1 MDFNIIKN
9 RNCLLVEIIC
19 KFLSGT
25 PKVPEEITFG
35 RNSEYLCAIK
45 GRNCRLGRNCAG
57 NFGVKE
63 ESFRTAETLFFL

>member
-1 MDFNIIKN
+1 MDFNIIKS

-19 KFLSGT
+19 KFSSGT

-35 RNSEYLCAIK
+35 RNSEYLSAIK

-57 NFGVKE
+57 NFAVKKYNFHKVV
-63 ESFRTAETLFFL
+63 SG

>member
-19 KFLSGT
+19 KFSSGT

-35 RNSEYLCAIK
+35 RNSGYLRAIK
-45 GRNCRLGRNCAG
+45 G
-57 NFGVKE
+57 
-63 ESFRTAETLFFL
+63 